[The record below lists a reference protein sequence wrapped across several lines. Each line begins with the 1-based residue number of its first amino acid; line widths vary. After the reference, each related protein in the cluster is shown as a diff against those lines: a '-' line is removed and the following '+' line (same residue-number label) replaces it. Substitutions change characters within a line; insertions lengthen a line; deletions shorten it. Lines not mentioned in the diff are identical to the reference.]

1 MMIGATT
8 KTTITIKDT
17 IGGVVVIMVSGP
29 RTMVDIQEIT
39 MDIPTSMAVIHIRRT
54 PVRIR
59 HIHPPIR
66 PAMVIRLPI
75 QVLTRPLIQ
84 VQVRT
89 RPPILVRTRPPTQ
102 VRTRPLIQVQVR
114 TRPPI
119 QVRTRPPIQVRTR
132 PPTQVRI
139 PPPTQVRT
147 RPPIRL
153 RATLP
158 SYPQRQGMVLR
169 QLCTEG

>member
-89 RPPILVRTRPPTQ
+89 RPPILVRTRPP
-102 VRTRPLIQVQVR
+102 IQVR

-119 QVRTRPPIQVRTR
+119 QVRTRPLIQVRTR

>member
-8 KTTITIKDT
+8 KTTITIKDR

-89 RPPILVRTRPPTQ
+89 RPPILVRTRPP
-102 VRTRPLIQVQVR
+102 IQVR

-119 QVRTRPPIQVRTR
+119 QVRTRPLIQVRTR